1 MVNFFKRGSVSKT
14 AFPNP
19 TYPDLYDNNL
29 TTADIAA
36 GIHDSNSNGV
46 PNKSLTA
53 FMIADLPIPNKPS
66 FGEAKLSGLRL
77 GAYVNSI
84 KVGDQSS
91 ITGIKAY
98 KLNVNIGD
106 NEGGKSS
113 STGSLVNQDDII
125 QISAVHNDEGATIG
139 TDFSGFTNT
148 KRRVQSSGGIFE
160 VAEHPYLTRD
170 KGYAGGRRFGQLNNG
185 GIGKELLSSDEH
197 FKRFGTTLPDVGEV
211 YQIRTAND
219 TDFLI
224 DAESDDWFSVK
235 EYPTWGYNYEVWFN
249 NSVTNRAIQYGKR
262 TPVAEESFVEKL
274 STDSGFFDTVVDDRE
289 YFDFGLQGEL
299 QELRNVAHST
309 AVIGTTSISG
319 NALHMKSLYT
329 HRENTSE
336 NIFYRRRGS
345 GAGSELQ
352 QVSFVHKELPIPT
365 HLYSRQPVAAGNGRQ
380 PVMPTVEFTVKFEE
394 LAALLERD
402 TKNDNQI
409 SGEDLDDFKYRLN
422 RSFVITFG
430 EERPQSG
437 DNLYDYVIKHTPNA
451 AAVGEDSEHGAGT
464 GTLKSFYGI
473 AFVNQAGAIGYY
485 LLQNSG
491 KQGTVYTDVEYRL
504 DANKGEVCF
513 INQPSFTGIASSLES
528 GWVTISIQQHPDHHG
543 AYLYISDVET
553 GKTILTPI
561 RLTNVKNTTAS
572 GSVGLWDTNMST
584 TRPRHMTLWNNNYQQ
599 IRGSF
604 DTTEQKHKTGLRATA
619 DGNTTDAL
627 RVYSDK
633 SGFGLEDTNYLIIDS
648 GSKVAIGA
656 GASGKTIESNNR
668 TYNNGLSYTLTSNDN
683 WSAND
688 VVFFSDDYRP
698 DPWSG
703 SDLMDMKTS
712 IHIDSIKLKQFSMKR
727 SNATNTDFKT
737 NLARLQ
743 IETKKLPNTAFTEG
757 GATVN
762 NLSQYK
768 TQQPSYL
775 CFGFNNL
782 TDITTSDLTGE
793 IKRILLND
801 FTAQAANNTS
811 TIVTNVDSDLS
822 NIRVGFTSSVE
833 NYGRQNAA
841 DSTRDAGAVFEA
853 DIGSAESATFSNNGG
868 SPNFSFRG
876 LRVGDL
882 DTAANEFSV
891 EADGSGSDGV
901 GNVDYFS
908 QKGMIKYRL
917 DILNDRVSA
926 SGATVNN
933 GGVIAADAT
942 SFTASDGS
950 LLTDEGFIKIGSEVM
965 KVTNI
970 SSNTITV
977 TRGIQGTT
985 AAEQSNGATINNIA
999 LPEAR
1004 ECIFASARIVGYKN
1018 NLPVFDDMSIFNNNL
1033 DETYILYQY
1042 NDSYTNPTGLGT
1054 GITLKVK
1061 NIDYGN
1067 KTVEFDSTI
1076 DLSENDFSDYLIS
1089 PQRYWLIVEILNIGG
1104 AHGWQDDSSST
1115 VYLSDKSYLR
1125 GIGISEKGT
1134 YGVTWNESLFNDG
1147 RYINSW
1153 NLDTY
1158 NVVDEGAVELQTD
1171 FGFGAFN
1178 AETGNGGYAALKT
1191 LNITTDVDNYIEVD
1205 CKGAIENN
1213 SEGLKEGDTMTFMF
1227 TPKTTTDNYA
1237 INVDTEIGTNPLYVT
1252 AEFEDELPVVNDFT
1266 VSPNK
1271 EDAYFVDFNWKCPA
1285 DDAWY
1290 GFLIIDERTINSQY
1304 KGAIL
1309 HYPFNEAGGHGLKV
1323 PTSSPPVDQIQ
1334 GTTTAVSST
1343 STTGPFYDVEGLA
1356 GNCIRFNDTGTPFIE
1371 IGSGSANPLNVTNH
1385 AVSKEMSIVVHLVH
1399 DSDTDG
1405 TLGNAEFILFKSASL
1420 DLTINTD
1427 GTVRYRQYWDA
1438 NDYIQL
1444 TSTSKV
1450 NMDGETPNNI
1460 IVTFD
1465 ASLTSGNVKLFIDG
1479 KLEDLTGQVVT
1490 TDSNAENTGWK
1501 YDTSINHPNN
1511 TDKLLVGNSANNG
1524 EDEFL
1529 GRLEELVFYNQCI
1542 YPVKPTDGKFTLTK
1556 PLKELGT
1563 ASTTS
1568 SSISYSARL
1577 FVKDYHNIRGSTL
1590 QEVAA
1595 TSNISFKKA
1604 AFRLNYT

>member
-1 MVNFFKRGSVSKT
+1 MVNFFKRGSISRT

-36 GIHDSNSNGV
+36 GTHDSDDNGV
-46 PNKSLTA
+46 PDKNKTA

-66 FGEAKLSGLRL
+66 FGEAELSGLRL

-98 KLNVNIGD
+98 KVNVNIGD

-113 STGSLVNQDDII
+113 GTGTLVNQDDIV
-125 QISAVHNDEGATIG
+125 QISAVHNDEGATMG
-139 TDFSGFTNT
+139 TDFSSFTNT
-148 KRRVQSSGGIFE
+148 KRRVQSSGGVFE

-170 KGYAGGRRFGQLNNG
+170 KGYAGGRRFGQLSNESY
-185 GIGKELLSSDEH
+185 GKEKLSSDEH
-197 FKRFGTTLPDVGEV
+197 FKRFGTTLPDIGEV
-211 YQIRTAND
+211 YQIRTAG
-219 TDFLI
+219 DFDILI
-224 DAESDDWFSVK
+224 DAESDDWFSVR
-235 EYPTWGYNYEVWFN
+235 EYETWGYNYEVWFN
-249 NSVTNRAIQYGKR
+249 NSVTNRNIQYGRR
-262 TPVAEESFVEKL
+262 TPIDGESFVEKL
-274 STDSGFFDTVVDDRE
+274 STDTGFFDTVVDDRD
-289 YFDFGLQGEL
+289 YYDFGKDGEL
-299 QELRNVAHST
+299 QEMRHVGYSS
-309 AVIGTTSISG
+309 AVIGTTSVSG

-329 HRENTSE
+329 HREHTSE
-336 NIFYRRRGS
+336 NLFYPRRGGIS
-345 GAGSELQ
+345 GSELQ
-352 QVSFVHKELPIPT
+352 QVSFVHKEIPIPT

-380 PVMPTVEFTVKFEE
+380 PVMPTIEFVVKFEE
-394 LAALLERD
+394 LAPLLERD
-402 TKNDNQI
+402 TKNDGSI
-409 SGEDLDDFKYRLN
+409 TGEDLDDHPYRLN

-430 EERPQSG
+430 EERPIG
-437 DNLYDYVIKHTPNA
+437 GENLYNYIIKHTPNA
-451 AAVGEDSEHGAGT
+451 GAVGEDSEHGAGT

-473 AFVNQAGAIGYY
+473 AFVNRGGIISYY

-513 INQPSFTGIASSLES
+513 YNAPSVANMTS
-528 GWVTISIQQHPDHHG
+528 GAEAGWLKISIQQHPDHHG
-543 AYLYISDVET
+543 AYVYISELET
-553 GKTILTPI
+553 GKTILSPT

-572 GSVGLWDTNMST
+572 GTVGLWDTNMST
-584 TRPRHMTLWNNNYQQ
+584 TRPRHMTIWNNNYQQ
-599 IRGSF
+599 ILGSF
-604 DTTEQKHKTGLRATA
+604 DTTEKKHKTGLRATA
-619 DGNTTDAL
+619 DGSSIDAL

-668 TYNNGLSYTLTSNDN
+668 AYNNGLSYTLTSNDS
-683 WSAND
+683 WTAND

-698 DPWSG
+698 DPWAG
-703 SDLMDMKTS
+703 SDLMDMKNS

-727 SNATNTDFKT
+727 SNATAVDFKT

-762 NLSQYK
+762 NISQYK

-775 CFGFNNL
+775 CFGFDNL
-782 TDITTSDLTGE
+782 TDITTSSLSGE
-793 IKRILLND
+793 IKRVLLND

-811 TIVTNVDSDLS
+811 TIVTSTDSDTS

-841 DSTRDAGAVFEA
+841 DSTRDAAAVFEA
-853 DIGSAESATFSNNGG
+853 DIGSAESGTFSNNGG
-868 SPNFSFRG
+868 SPNHNFRG

-891 EADGSGSDGV
+891 EADGSGNDGV
-901 GNVDYFS
+901 GNADYFS
-908 QKGMIKYRL
+908 QKGMMKWRL
-917 DILNDRVSA
+917 DILADRISD

-950 LLTDEGFIKIGSEVM
+950 LLTVNGFIKIGSEVM

-970 SSNTITV
+970 STNTITV
-977 TRGIQGTT
+977 TRGIEGTT
-985 AAEQSNGATINNIA
+985 AAEQANSATIYDIA
-999 LPEAR
+999 LPEKR

-1033 DETYILYQY
+1033 DETYILYKY
-1042 NDSYTNPTGLGT
+1042 NDSHASPTGLT
-1054 GITLKVK
+1054 GEELKVK
-1061 NIDYGN
+1061 NVDYGS
-1067 KTVEFDSTI
+1067 KTVEFDTTL
-1076 DLSENDFSDYLIS
+1076 DLSEADFSDYLVS
-1089 PQRYWLIVEILNIGG
+1089 PKRYWLIVEILNIGG

-1125 GIGISEKGT
+1125 GVGISEKGT
-1134 YGVTWNESLFNDG
+1134 YGVTWNESLYNDG
-1147 RYINSW
+1147 RYNNSW

-1158 NVVDEGAVELQTD
+1158 NIVDEGAVELQTD
-1171 FGFGAFN
+1171 FGFGAFDG
-1178 AETGNGGYAALKT
+1178 ETGKGGYAALKT
-1191 LNITTDVDNYIEVD
+1191 LNITTDVSSYIEVD
-1205 CKGAIENN
+1205 CKGAIKNN
-1213 SEGLKEGDTMTFMF
+1213 TEGLKEGDTMTFMF

-1237 INVDTEIGTNPLYVT
+1237 INIDTEIGTNPLYVT
-1252 AEFEDELPVVNDFT
+1252 AEFEDKLPIVNDFS

-1271 EDAYFVDFNWKCPA
+1271 DDAFFVDFNWKCPD

-1304 KGAIL
+1304 RGAIL
-1309 HYPFNEAGGHGLKV
+1309 HYPLNEAGGHGLKV

-1334 GTTTAVSST
+1334 GTTTAVDTSS
-1343 STTGPFYDVEGLA
+1343 STGPFYDVEGLA
-1356 GNCIRFNDTGTPFIE
+1356 GNCIRFNDTGTPIMQ
-1371 IGSGSANPLNVTNH
+1371 IGSGSANPLNVTNY
-1385 AVSKEMSIVVHLVH
+1385 AVSKEMSIVLHLVH
-1399 DSDTDG
+1399 DTESDG
-1405 TLGNAEFILFKSASL
+1405 TLGNAEYIISKNQTF

-1444 TSTSKV
+1444 TSTSKI

-1465 ASLTSGNVKLFIDG
+1465 ANLTSGNVKLFMDG

-1490 TDSNAENTGWK
+1490 TDSNGENTGWK
-1501 YDTSINHPNN
+1501 YDTSIHHPNN
-1511 TDKLLVGNSANNG
+1511 TDKILVGNSSDSG
-1524 EDEFL
+1524 EDEYL
-1529 GRLEELVFYNQCI
+1529 GRLEEIVFYNQCI

-1577 FVKDYHNIRGSTL
+1577 FVKDYHNIRGSTV

-1595 TSNISFKKA
+1595 TSNLSFKKA